1 MNRPDRSGE
10 DGQSTIEYTVVV
22 TFLVLLVIAVF
33 TALGPTFRDF
43 LQDPVSDEEV
53 SDSEAAVST
62 EMYE

>member
-1 MNRPDRSGE
+1 LNRPDRSE

-22 TFLVLLVIAVF
+22 TFLVLLLITVF
-33 TALGPTFRDF
+33 TALSPTFRD
-43 LQDPVSDEEV
+43 LLSDPVSDEDV